1 MDWVQLTS
9 SKSTPGSVANW
20 LNNAQVT
27 GGTGGVADTL
37 LQEAMDWITGSGL
50 KHWRMI
56 PPPVTGTMTI
66 GQPYVSQPADF
77 YEPNIFYITGVNQQQ
92 MYQKT
97 PQEVIANWSYDGS
110 GNRINQQPVMYYFD
124 QTYLQFDSPPD
135 QAYPYALV
143 YYQNV
148 PALSATNTT
157 NFLTTYYSRL
167 VRCAVMCIASE
178 WAKDSGTGSYDRTY
192 WLQEAMKEQDAA
204 QADSD
209 RAHRATEF
217 AATLIG
223 GNAAGFEPYGYY

>member
-1 MDWVQLTS
+1 VDWLQLTS
-9 SKSTPGSVANW
+9 NKNVAGSISNW

-27 GGTGGVADTL
+27 AGTGGVADTL

-56 PPPVTGTMTI
+56 PPPVSGTMTI
-66 GQPYVSQPADF
+66 GNPYVSQPADF
-77 YEPNIFYITGVNQQQ
+77 YEPNIFYITGIYQQP
-92 MYQKT
+92 MVQKT
-97 PQEVIANWSYDGS
+97 PQEVIANYSYDGN
-110 GNRINQQPVMYYFD
+110 GVRINQQPVMYYFD

-135 QAYPYALV
+135 QSYPYILV
-143 YYQNV
+143 YYQNI

-167 VRCAVMCIASE
+167 VRAAVMCIASE
-178 WAKDSGTGSYDRTY
+178 WAKDSGTGAYDRTY
-192 WLQEAMKEQDAA
+192 WAEMADKEQQGA

-217 AATLIG
+217 AWQEIG